1 MAAAVNYRA
10 MLGRLGFTQDA
21 QAFIS
26 DVDRGGFDTL
36 ASLDVLVSGD
46 PTGGNFVKSMRR
58 PGGDSSNGV
67 LVSFRA
73 ETNFKSLLFFLR
85 HKKRTNRT
93 VVIGDI
99 TLANIT
105 ALAMRQEKEVEDKAN
120 FVTPENPKFDPDDW
134 AQSAENVLDFVS
146 KHPGVTGIPL
156 SYVLR
161 DTLRVKAEADDPA
174 FGRVDSE
181 YASMEEEMVSRASIL
196 SSTAVATMT
205 DAELEDV
212 GPFTDIFL
220 MDSAKVYDLLTTLFG
235 DKEYYTY
242 IRNAGK
248 KKNAINGRKAWFALF
263 KHFVG
268 PNFLEHIQT
277 TSEATLRSL
286 KYMGEGRKFNY
297 EQFVTAQKRE
307 HHRLENLERHGGRK
321 LTESEKLRY
330 FKQGLQHSAL
340 ENIKIFIAND
350 AACRASYDKSVDAVK
365 EFIRNQMQ
373 AVPSA
378 LRVASVGVENHASSL
393 TADEV
398 AECDMWMKQE
408 DWDKKPIAEKKRIF
422 ELRKKLRNER
432 KKNGVAPN
440 PTLKKAEAKVKNEKK
455 KSRGLKKQNESL
467 KRRIS
472 AMSRV
477 TVKEE
482 DVSDDDDSV
491 EEQTNAN
498 HPALTRGPAVKKKG
512 KKRKS

>member
-1 MAAAVNYRA
+1 MAAVAYRA
-10 MLGRLGFTQDA
+10 MLGRLGFTADA

-36 ASLDVLVSGD
+36 ESLDVLVSGD

-67 LVSFRA
+67 LVSFKA
-73 ETNFKSLLFFLR
+73 ETNFKSLLFYLR

-93 VVIGDI
+93 VRIQDI
-99 TLANIT
+99 TLANIS
-105 ALAMRQEKEVEDKAN
+105 ALAMRQEKEKEDKAN
-120 FVTPENPKFDPDDW
+120 FVTPEAPDFDPDDW
-134 AQSAENVLDFVS
+134 AQSAENVMDFVS

-161 DTLRVKAEADDPA
+161 DKLRVKAEADDPA
-174 FGRVDSE
+174 FGLVDSV

-196 SSTAVATMT
+196 SPTAVATMSDELLEEIGPYT
-205 DAELEDV
+205 D
-212 GPFTDIFL
+212 TFL

-235 DKEYYTY
+235 TKEYYTY

-248 KKNAINGRKAWFALF
+248 KKDSTNGRNAWFALF

-268 PNFLEHIQT
+268 PNFLEHVQS
-277 TSEATLRSL
+277 TSETTLRNL
-286 KYMGEGRKFNY
+286 RYNGEGKKFNY

-307 HHRLENLERHGGRK
+307 HHRLDNLEKHGGRK
-321 LTESEKLRY
+321 LSESEKLRY
-330 FKQGLQHSAL
+330 FKQGLQHSSL

-393 TADEV
+393 TADEI

-408 DWDKKPIAEKKRIF
+408 DWDKKPHAEKKRII
-422 ELRKKLRNER
+422 ELRKTLRNER
-432 KKNGVAPN
+432 KQNGVAPN
-440 PTLKKAEAKVKNEKK
+440 PTLKKAISKVRNEKK
-455 KSRGLKKQNESL
+455 KSRGLKRKNEKL
-467 KRRIS
+467 KRKIS

-477 TVKEE
+477 VKEE
-482 DVSDDDDSV
+482 HDSSDDDDSV
-491 EEQTNAN
+491 EEHTNAN
-498 HPALTRGPAVKKKG
+498 HPALTRGAAVKKKG
-512 KKRKS
+512 KKKRKS